1 MFLMTYIYS
10 MKTIINKIG
19 NETKIF
25 ADTFEYEAYDQ
36 VKALANF
43 EPYLNAKIRV
53 MPDAHVG
60 KGCTVGTTLTITD
73 KVTPNLVGVD
83 IGCGMLTTQLKENEV
98 DLPKLDRVIKQEI
111 PSGFA
116 VRKEAVE
123 SFDFSGLRCAKHA
136 DLERALLSIG
146 TLGGGN
152 HFIELNKGEDGSL
165 YLVIHSGSRHLGVN
179 VWKYYQDLAWKN
191 VNEMSSVRRKRIEEL
206 KRELKKEGREKDIKE
221 ELKKLRKPSANKEL
235 AYLEG
240 KEFDDYINDMKIVQR
255 FASVNRAAMAKVIF
269 EKMGWHVE
277 DQFETVHNYIDI
289 QHKIVRKGAVS
300 AREGE
305 MLLIPINMRDGSLIC
320 RGKGNEDWNYSAP
333 HGAGRLMSRS
343 KAKELLSMEE
353 YTESMKGIY
362 TSSVNKSTLDE
373 APQAYKPMHEIINTI
388 EDTAEVIEIIKPIY
402 NFKAK

>member
-1 MFLMTYIYS
+1 MAYIYA
-10 MKTIINKIG
+10 MKTIINRIG

-43 EPYLNAKIRV
+43 EPYLKEKIRV

-60 KGCTVGTTLTITD
+60 KGSTVGTTMTITD

-83 IGCGMLTTQLKENEV
+83 IGCGMLTTKLQEKEI
-98 DLPKLDRVIKQEI
+98 DLPKLDRVIKEEV

-116 VRKEAVE
+116 VRGKAITA
-123 SFDFSGLRCAKHA
+123 FDFSGLRSAKHA
-136 DLERALLSIG
+136 DLERAALSLG

-152 HFIELNKGEDGSL
+152 HFIEVNRGEDGAL

-191 VNEMSSVRRKRIEEL
+191 LNTTSKNREKRIAEL
-206 KRELKKEGREKDIKE
+206 KNQGREKEIAE
-221 ELKKLRKPSANKEL
+221 ELKKFRKPTVNKEL

-240 KEFDDYINDMKIVQR
+240 NDFDDYINDMKIVQH
-255 FASVNRAAMAKVIF
+255 FASVNRKTMANVIF
-269 EKMGWHVE
+269 EKMGWHME
-277 DQFETVHNYIDI
+277 DQFETVHNYIDVPN
-289 QHKIVRKGAVS
+289 KILRKGAVS

-305 MLLIPINMRDGSLIC
+305 ILLIPINMRDGSLIC
-320 RGKGNEDWNYSAP
+320 RGKGNKEWNYSAP

-343 KAKELLSMEE
+343 KAKELLSLED

-362 TSSVNKSTLDE
+362 SSSVNRSTLDE
-373 APQAYKPMHEIINTI
+373 APQAYKPMQEIVNAI
-388 EDTAEVIEIIKPIY
+388 EDTAEVIEIIRPIY